1 MANTIDALKP
11 TYWSK
16 RYQMNLRA
24 RNISRVIT
32 SNKEEASLVNGKTV
46 DRPYLSRAVVSDLT
60 INTATYTAAAMSAT
74 SETLTV
80 NKWKASAINITKDQ
94 MKQVLR
100 APSVINE
107 FIDDGAW
114 RLNQYIDRSVLGEY
128 SNASY
133 ETTATAYSKTTI
145 YDGLGEAHRTL
156 RAAGVEQSKPWYAV
170 LDADATQLIQNSQG
184 ARETMLGDKLQKM
197 GFGFNREYAGFRV
210 YESAQALTWTGSIN
224 IAANPTDT
232 DTVVIDGVTFTFLDT
247 VGSAAGNIHIGSA
260 ADDSVDNLVELINAP
275 DTTSANCI
283 ALSAANQLK
292 FLDASSI
299 ALIAAVDGATTIALT
314 SIKGRITL
322 AETFT
327 AAGDNVSD
335 MILHCPCGQMGNI
348 DTVFQSDLETT
359 VKGVSGALSTDYVT
373 DVLWG
378 VKTFQEGADRM
389 VDFQIVTSADTA
401 TA

>member
-1 MANTIDALKP
+1 
-11 TYWSK
+11 
-16 RYQMNLRA
+16 MNLRA

-46 DRPYLSRAVVSDLT
+46 DRPHLSRAVVSDLT

-114 RLNQYIDRSVLGEY
+114 RLNQYIDRSVLGQY
-128 SNASY
+128 SNATY
-133 ETTATAYSKTTI
+133 ATTAAEYTKTTI
-145 YDGLGEAHRTL
+145 YDGLGEAHKTL

-210 YESAQALTWTGSIN
+210 YESAQALTWTGSVN
-224 IAANPTDT
+224 IATAPTAT
-232 DTVVIDGVTFTFLDT
+232 DTVVIDGVTFEFVAVPSTAGQVDI
-247 VGSAAGNIHIGSA
+247 GDAAT
-260 ADDSVDNLVELINAP
+260 SVDNLVALINAP
-275 DTTSANCI
+275 TATTAGGI
-283 ALSAANQLK
+283 ALATADALK
-292 FLDASSI
+292 FTDASGI
-299 ALIAAVDGATTIALT
+299 QLIAAVDGTTTIALT

-327 AAGDNVSD
+327 ASGDNVSD
-335 MILHCPCGQMGNI
+335 MVLHCPCGQMGNI

-389 VDFQIVTSADTA
+389 VDFRITTAADTA